1 VLSGRPPQ
9 EDLARFLLNEVAPT
23 WRGEVSRDAPG
34 MRSADAMPD
43 AIATTRALRGAGFRE
58 AEIRTAIRHGSLV
71 RIREGV
77 VATPDCHPSVEE
89 AARIGGRVAG
99 ASAARLLGFWVPP
112 HSRPVVEVPRG
123 AHIPATDATI
133 IRGPAGPNRYG
144 VSAATELVGQ
154 ILRSE
159 PPQFA
164 IAVLDSMLRR
174 SAMTRAD
181 IEFAAAG
188 LPRRLRRRLALVDV
202 RAESGTESIVRVL
215 LALEGIIATPQVR
228 VPFSELERLDLV
240 IGDRLVIEC
249 DSRAHHSTPQDLDRD
264 NARDLM
270 LTALGYYVIRVR
282 YRAAVS
288 DPAGVIAAIRAV
300 VDAGLH
306 IDHTA
311 PSRRATP

>member
-1 VLSGRPPQ
+1 
-9 EDLARFLLNEVAPT
+9 
-23 WRGEVSRDAPG
+23 
-34 MRSADAMPD
+34 MPD
-43 AIATTRALRGAGFRE
+43 GVTTTRELRSAGFRD
-58 AEIRTAIRHGSLV
+58 AEIRTALRRGALV

-77 VATPDCHPSVEE
+77 VATPDCHPAVVD

-99 ASAARLLGFWVPP
+99 ASAARLLGFWAPP
-112 HSRPVVEVPRG
+112 HRRPVVEIPRG
-123 AHIPATDATI
+123 AHIPPTDATV
-133 IRGPAGPNRYG
+133 IRGPAGPNRFG
-144 VSAATELVGQ
+144 VTTATELVGQ

-159 PPQFA
+159 PPKFA

-174 SAMTRAD
+174 SAMTRTE
-181 IEFAAAG
+181 IEFAAVG
-188 LPRRLRRRLALVDV
+188 LPRRLRRRLALIDP

-215 LALEGIIATPQVR
+215 LALDGIIATPQVR
-228 VPFSELERLDLV
+228 VPFSDLERLDLA

-249 DSRAHHSTPQDLDRD
+249 DSRAHHSTPTELDRD

-270 LTALGYYVIRVR
+270 LTALGHYVVRVR

-288 DPAGVIAAIRAV
+288 DPDGVVAAVRAV

-306 IDHTA
+306 LDHAA

>member
-1 VLSGRPPQ
+1 
-9 EDLARFLLNEVAPT
+9 
-23 WRGEVSRDAPG
+23 
-34 MRSADAMPD
+34 MRLADAVPD
-43 AIATTRALRGAGFRE
+43 GITTTRALRDAGVRD
-58 AEIRTAIRHGSLV
+58 AEIRTAVRRGLLV

-77 VATPDCHPSVEE
+77 VATPDCDPAVVD
-89 AARIGGRVAG
+89 AARIGGRIAG
-99 ASAARLLGFWVPP
+99 ASAARMLGFWAPP
-112 HSRPVVEVPRG
+112 RRHLVIEVPRG
-123 AHIPATDATI
+123 SHIPVTDAAI
-133 IRGPAGPNRYG
+133 IRGPAGPNRFG
-144 VSAATELVGQ
+144 VSTASDLVAQ

-174 SAMTRAD
+174 SGMTRIE

-188 LPRRLRRRLALVDV
+188 LPRRLRRLLALVDP

-228 VPFSELERLDLV
+228 VPFGDLERLDLV

-249 DSRAHHSTPQDLDRD
+249 DSRAHHSTPGELDRD

-270 LTALGYYVIRVR
+270 LTALGYLVIRVR
-282 YRAAVS
+282 YRAAVG
-288 DPAGVIAAIRAV
+288 DPAGVVAAVRAV

-306 IDHTA
+306 LDRSA